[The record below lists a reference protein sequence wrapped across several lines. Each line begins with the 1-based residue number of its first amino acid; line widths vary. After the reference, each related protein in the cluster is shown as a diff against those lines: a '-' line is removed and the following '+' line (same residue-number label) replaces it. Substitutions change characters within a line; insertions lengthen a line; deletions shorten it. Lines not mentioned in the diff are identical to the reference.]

1 MKIREYESSD
11 AGETA
16 RLFYE
21 TVHAVNARDYTESQ
35 LDAWATGLV
44 DPEAWDAS
52 FRSGPARVAT
62 MDGLIVGFGNISF
75 PGYLDKLFVH
85 KDFQRRG
92 IATAICDELERM
104 TIDRIE
110 VHASITARPF
120 FERRGYREIVKQTVE
135 RNGIFLTNFVMEKQL

>member
-1 MKIREYESSD
+1 MEIREYESSD

-35 LDAWATGLV
+35 LDAWATGHV

-52 FRSGPARVAT
+52 FRSGPARVAI
-62 MDGLIVGFGNISF
+62 MDGLIVGFGNIRF

-104 TIDRIE
+104 TIGRIE
-110 VHASITARPF
+110 VHASITAKPF
-120 FERRGYREIVKQTVE
+120 FEGRGYRAVEKRTVE